1 MKNSQNKSPYKEI
14 GINKLDINVLC
25 KPKCKKERKMSI
37 FGKNWYKLHINNGL
51 FPKELKL
58 GINSRKQQNEN
69 R

>member
-1 MKNSQNKSPYKEI
+1 MKSYYIKSPYREI
-14 GINKLDINVLC
+14 GINKININTIGVT
-25 KPKCKKERKMSI
+25 KRKKEKKMSI
-37 FGKNWYKLHINNGL
+37 FVKGFYKKHISNGL